1 MKCRNAKIC
10 NKINISSS
18 VTVVGTDL
26 VINIP
31 QNSFPNCYIG
41 CLVVAQAIPDA
52 ATVNMPVVITIG
64 DDTTTTYPLINKC
77 GAAVTASNIRT
88 RTRYP
93 FQVVTTPT
101 SANFRLL
108 CGVPCSNNNLLGIP
122 VVGAA
127 TGG

>member
-18 VTVVGTDL
+18 VTVTGTNL

-31 QNSFPNCYIG
+31 QNSFPNCSVG
-41 CLVVAQAIPDA
+41 CLVIAQAIPDT

-77 GAAVTASNIRT
+77 GAAVTASNVRT

-108 CGVPCSNNNLLGIP
+108 CGVPCSNNNLSGIP
-122 VVGAA
+122 VVSTV